1 MSAEEGALLGCAF
14 KAAKELLNWTRA
26 LWLSDV
32 SERVKCD
39 SVRKRSVLL
48 RKHKCFAER
57 RRTRHELAELS
68 PAEDGGVP
76 SGGEPDLAQRKTM
89 LASSIPDPA
98 TSTLLGQNNFSTL
111 RFKTKRSCQLLARNR
126 KRQDSTLRLTCID

>member
-1 MSAEEGALLGCAF
+1 MNANEETKGKTNQKMSAEEGALLGCAF

-76 SGGEPDLAQRKTM
+76 SA
-89 LASSIPDPA
+89 AFSSHDQIILYPV
-98 TSTLLGQNNFSTL
+98 
-111 RFKTKRSCQLLARNR
+111 
-126 KRQDSTLRLTCID
+126 